1 MIAVTVVIVVVV
13 VVAYEDIPAND
24 KISNAAHFWRPVYNA
39 FNSITSSNL
48 IKFFLSLISQ

>member
-1 MIAVTVVIVVVV
+1 MMIAVSVVIVA

-24 KISNAAHFWRPVYNA
+24 NKISIAAHFWRPVCNA
-39 FNSITSSNL
+39 FSSITSSNL